1 MLNVIFVKKLLLQ
14 REKQPEEKLKS
25 CKTSKWYQDS
35 IKKPENSIKK
45 PDKISLKS
53 SSQIKDA
60 DWWIGSGTSL
70 HMKPEKNSLDDYST
84 FEIPLSVKLAGDRV
98 LVNMVKAM

>member
-1 MLNVIFVKKLLLQ
+1 MLNVIFVKKLLQ

-25 CKTSKWYQDS
+25 CKTSKWYQD
-35 IKKPENSIKK
+35 SIKK

-98 LVNMVKAM
+98 LVSMVKAM